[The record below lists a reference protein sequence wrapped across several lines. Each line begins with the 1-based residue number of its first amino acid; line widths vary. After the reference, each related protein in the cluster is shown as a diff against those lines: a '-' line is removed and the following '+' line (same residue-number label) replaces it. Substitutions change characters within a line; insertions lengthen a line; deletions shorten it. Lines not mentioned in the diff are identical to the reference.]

1 MGTLLREY
9 LDVPSDESNMNV
21 GYGGMCAEEK
31 CAEDM
36 SGCLSDNGC
45 LSIQKCVLEIEKN
58 SDKTCDT
65 AKANSPLHKMENSN
79 HLTDEKCDNGV
90 KDLDIMVE
98 PSKDKMLNGCSSKQ
112 FKDVVAIVDPPRPG
126 LHPTV
131 WFFYLT
137 SC

>member
-9 LDVPSDESNMNV
+9 LDIPSQESNINL
-21 GYGGMCAEEK
+21 GYDGICGEEK

-45 LSIQKCVLEIEKN
+45 LSIQKGVLEVEKN
-58 SDKTCDT
+58 SDKTSDRT
-65 AKANSPLHKMENSN
+65 EANSPLHKMENGN
-79 HLTDEKCDNGV
+79 RFADEKCNNGV
-90 KDLDIMVE
+90 QDLDITVE
-98 PSKDKMLNGCSSKQ
+98 LSKDSMLNGCPSQQ

-131 WFFYLT
+131 WFCYLT